1 MLLVAP
7 LRPLMPQTSSEQQLQ
22 SARELYDQLQIEQAM
37 PLLRQ
42 LLSPAWPFELTAAQ
56 RVEAYKY
63 VGAVFVLIG
72 KADSATLF
80 FRAALERDPFADLD
94 PARFTPRQIA
104 VFAGARR
111 LTFSVG
117 VRPIAAAT
125 VDPRTERVA
134 FTIATT
140 HAAIIEAALQSGD
153 TLPAFSFFTGPADGL
168 TPIEWDG
175 LRPGQTLAPPGRYQ
189 LTVMARSSVS
199 ARVDTARAFFD
210 LEHQREPLEDTLPDL
225 APGVL
230 LPERAPPGA
239 AAGELVK
246 GLGVAGAVF
255 TIATGLSSARLG
267 DVDRARPA
275 VVAAVGVGSGVV
287 AFLARR
293 RHRDLPANIA
303 ENARR
308 RGTRETANAA
318 IRARNAQRIAATL
331 LVIRPAA
338 GIAP

>member
-1 MLLVAP
+1 MVLAP
-7 LRPLMPQTSSEQQLQ
+7 VRPLGAQTSSEQQLQ
-22 SARELYDQLQIEQAM
+22 RARELYDQLQIEQAM

-42 LLSPAWPFELTAAQ
+42 LLSPSWPFELTAAQ

-63 VGAVFVLIG
+63 LGAVFVLVEKG
-72 KADSATLF
+72 DSATVF

-104 VFAGARR
+104 VFAAARR
-111 LTFSVG
+111 LTFAVG
-117 VRPIAAAT
+117 VRPIAAAS

-134 FTIATT
+134 FTIVTT
-140 HAAIIEAALQSGD
+140 HAATVDGTLQAND
-153 TLPAFSFFTGPADGL
+153 TLPAFSFFSGPANGL

-175 LRPGQTLAPPGRYQ
+175 LRSGQTLAQPGRYQ
-189 LTVMARSSVS
+189 LTVVARSSLTPM
-199 ARVDTARAFFD
+199 VDTARVFFD
-210 LEHQREPLEDTLPDL
+210 LEHQVEPLEDTLPDL

-267 DVDRARPA
+267 DVDRGRPA
-275 VVAAVGVGSGVV
+275 VVAAVGIGSGIV
-287 AFLARR
+287 AFLSRR
-293 RHRDLPANIA
+293 KHRDLPANIA
-303 ENARR
+303 ENSRR
-308 RGTRETANAA
+308 RAARDTANAA
-318 IRARNAQRIAATL
+318 IRARNTQRIAKTV

>member
-1 MLLVAP
+1 
-7 LRPLMPQTSSEQQLQ
+7 
-22 SARELYDQLQIEQAM
+22 M

-63 VGAVFVLIG
+63 LGAVFVLVG
-72 KADSATLF
+72 KPDSATIF

-94 PARFTPRQIA
+94 PGRFTPRQIG

-111 LTFSVG
+111 LTFAVG
-117 VRPIAAAT
+117 VRPIAPAT
-125 VDPRTERVA
+125 VDPRMERVA
-134 FTIATT
+134 FTIVTT
-140 HAAIIEAALQSGD
+140 HAATVEATLHAND
-153 TLPAFSFFTGPADGL
+153 TLPAFAFFRGPADGL
-168 TPIEWDG
+168 TPLEWDG
-175 LRPGQTLAPPGRYQ
+175 LRPGQTLADPGRYL
-189 LTVMARSSVS
+189 LTVMARSRLT
-199 ARVDTARAFFD
+199 AMVDTARVFFD
-210 LEHQREPLEDTLPDL
+210 LEHQVEPLEDTLPDL

-267 DVDRARPA
+267 DVDRSRPA

-293 RHRDLPANIA
+293 KHRDLPANIA
-303 ENARR
+303 ENVRR
-308 RGTRETANAA
+308 RGARDAANSA
-318 IRARNAQRIAATL
+318 IRGRNAQRIARTV

-338 GIAP
+338 GIGP